1 MEERLNCCLLFS
13 SETNLLSRSKFN
25 LLVSWL
31 FPKLKGWDKPGY
43 QFWESYQVPP
53 TDDLTASCLHVFLT
67 VYFDLKQKTTWI
79 VISFFW
85 VIKCLFSFWPWS
97 SMYLTRYICAAQP
110 YLHESRHQHALK
122 RARGAGG
129 RFLNSKSDDKEENS
143 DSSHKEKQN
152 GVAPHKS
159 GQPSTPPSPNGAS
172 SANQADSHQWGFENS
187 QTKRVK
193 PLTLDVAT
201 DLYSK
206 C

>member
-1 MEERLNCCLLFS
+1 MKERLLNCCLLFS
-13 SETNLLSRSKFN
+13 SESYLLSRSNFN

-31 FPKLKGWDKPGY
+31 FSKLKGWDNYFFFVGKM
-43 QFWESYQVPP
+43 F
-53 TDDLTASCLHVFLT
+53 FL
-67 VYFDLKQKTTWI
+67 
-79 VISFFW
+79 
-85 VIKCLFSFWPWS
+85 PWS
-97 SMYLTRYICAAQP
+97 SLYLTRCVCAVQP

-187 QTKRVK
+187 QPKRVK